1 MRERIYRL
9 IYHAQLSSLKPSE
22 YYIKAKSIVSY
33 CCFKDSANEK
43 RNCIVHYYIN
53 FSTFVRYHNLLRN
66 EVYNQLE
73 IINNKETQKKNQG
86 MQHDVLVEVEN
97 VRLFGSNT
105 LMVFWVLIA
114 SFCFGS
120 LWVLSLSTL
129 LEDVGWVIFGDVVET
144 FNKVLLVLTMFALVA
159 VLAILVVSTFVLEV
173 PSGAA
178 VCCCFT
184 IYMKKMMTPS
194 EPP

>member
-1 MRERIYRL
+1 M
-9 IYHAQLSSLKPSE
+9 
-22 YYIKAKSIVSY
+22 
-33 CCFKDSANEK
+33 
-43 RNCIVHYYIN
+43 
-53 FSTFVRYHNLLRN
+53 
-66 EVYNQLE
+66 
-73 IINNKETQKKNQG
+73 
-86 MQHDVLVEVEN
+86 
-97 VRLFGSNT
+97 
-105 LMVFWVLIA
+105 
-114 SFCFGS
+114 
-120 LWVLSLSTL
+120 
-129 LEDVGWVIFGDVVET
+129 IFGDVVET